1 MKELTIDENYKPQV
15 GDVTQHG
22 WTCIRIEGQDFIF
35 QSDGTNR
42 EKDVHSCQLWLWHGL
57 TVYREEE
64 VTGIPLLTITLLD
77 DEELFSVGGLRHLYD
92 ALVEAGAQ
100 KGDTLHFI
108 KAEGE

>member
-1 MKELTIDENYKPQV
+1 MKEITIDENYKPQV

-22 WTCIRIEGQDFIF
+22 WTCVGLTL
-35 QSDGTNR
+35 DGFLFTDKHGRDYLVRGIN
-42 EKDVHSCQLWLWHGL
+42 LWLWYGL

-64 VTGIPLLTITLLD
+64 VTGKPLLTVTLLD

-92 ALVEAGAQ
+92 ALVESGAR

>member
-1 MKELTIDENYKPQV
+1 MKEITIDAGYKPQV

-22 WTCIRIEGQDFIF
+22 WTCTCEGAEGFTCKDKH
-35 QSDGTNR
+35 NR
-42 EKDVHSCQLWLWHGL
+42 GYVVKHTELWLWHGL

-64 VTGIPLLTITLLD
+64 VTGKPLLTITLLD
-77 DEELFSVGGLRHLYD
+77 DEEMFSVGGLRHLYD

>member
-1 MKELTIDENYKPQV
+1 MKEITIDAGYKPQV

-22 WTCIRIEGQDFIF
+22 WTCVGLKT
-35 QSDGTNR
+35 DGFWFR
-42 EKDVHSCQLWLWHGL
+42 EENGRVYLVKNTDLWFWHGL

-64 VTGIPLLTITLLD
+64 VTGKPLLTITLLD
-77 DEELFSVGGLRHLYD
+77 DEEMFSVGGLRHLYD

-100 KGDTLHFI
+100 KGDKLHVI